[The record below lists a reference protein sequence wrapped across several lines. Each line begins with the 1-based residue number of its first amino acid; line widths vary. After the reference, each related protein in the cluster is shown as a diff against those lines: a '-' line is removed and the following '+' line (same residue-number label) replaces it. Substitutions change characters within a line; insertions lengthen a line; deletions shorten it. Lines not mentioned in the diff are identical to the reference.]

1 MLLQV
6 TCGIIECSRML
17 VQIET
22 QNYGNGITDKE
33 IGISLRYFISYAIQI
48 FHKYTDTRSNC
59 NIVQKPSRNLEP
71 RFNLNRKI
79 PEWLLELK
87 IEPIFR
93 ITFTR

>member
-33 IGISLRYFISYAIQI
+33 IGISPRYFISYAIQI

-59 NIVQKPSRNLEP
+59 NIVQKPSRNLV
-71 RFNLNRKI
+71 NLNRKI